1 MSEDVA
7 RRKLLSMIENGDISA
22 EEGLRLLN
30 AFDNASEKNQEGNHP
45 ASDKTD
51 LSSIKSKQ
59 DQSEDEG
66 EVEIHHLSSMSDD
79 GKRIK
84 KLKKWWIL
92 PFGVGLIL
100 TVVSAIWMYLGYV
113 SKGLGWGFWLS
124 WFPFILGILIMALS
138 AMSSKGKW
146 LHVRVHEKKKGSNTH
161 INISMPLPLGAARW
175 FFRNFGDKIPKTRNI
190 PIDEMLTEF
199 ENGISADS
207 PFYVKVD
214 DEGDD
219 VEVFIG

>member
-7 RRKLLSMIENGDISA
+7 RRKLLSMIENGDITA

-30 AFDNASEKNQEGNHP
+30 TFDRSSEEEPEVDHL
-45 ASDKTD
+45 ASDKND
-51 LSSIKSKQ
+51 LAF
-59 DQSEDEG
+59 SESTQNRPVNEG
-66 EVEIHHLSSMSDD
+66 EVEIRHLSSTSDD
-79 GKRIK
+79 ARRIRRLKR
-84 KLKKWWIL
+84 WWFL

-100 TVVSAIWMYLGYV
+100 TVVSATWMYLGYV

-124 WFPFILGILIMALS
+124 WFPFILGIVIMALS
-138 AMSSKGKW
+138 AMSTKGKW

-161 INISMPLPLGAARW
+161 INISMPLPLGAVRW
-175 FFRNFGDKIPKTRNI
+175 FFRNFGDKIPKTKNI
-190 PIDEMLTEF
+190 PIDEMLKEF
-199 ENGISADS
+199 EHGISDDN

>member
-7 RRKLLSMIENGDISA
+7 RRKLLSMIENGDITA

-30 AFDNASEKNQEGNHP
+30 SFGNDSGENQDVHLTSDQKNPTFPE
-45 ASDKTD
+45 SD
-51 LSSIKSKQ
+51 Q
-59 DQSEDEG
+59 DQPDDE
-66 EVEIHHLSSMSDD
+66 ENVEIHHLNSTSDD
-79 GKRIK
+79 ARRIRR
-84 KLKKWWIL
+84 LKKWWFL
-92 PFGVGLIL
+92 PFGIGLIL

-124 WFPFILGILIMALS
+124 WFPFILGIVIMALS

-161 INISMPLPLGAARW
+161 INISMPLPLGAVRW

-199 ENGISADS
+199 EHGISNDS

-214 DEGDD
+214 DEDDD